1 MYIEASGLTSQDHEK
16 WGEYCVWNKAI
27 AQYFYTGRFQNKPV
41 YLDINDQ
48 LIIEIG
54 ADLKIKN
61 PVAHFKRAIK
71 KTLSVKN
78 LLSNHSVVAINWR
91 NRKVEETP
99 PFIALLAFFSYIA
112 EKMVGDQEYV
122 AHNYYGRLKDELD
135 LQGYDYQALQKSYRD
150 ICTLLWPL
158 LNEWIAAWDGEI
170 GIPTARALDARK
182 YVSTAISQAL
192 VREQDRNLLKKL
204 FSEQGLA
211 AGQRLRNMEMLSIL
225 LHWASAVP
233 APNSLSKLLT
243 RVGEVRDK
251 VVEIACSELEMW
263 DGRLEEQNEAGEK
276 IYSLHYL
283 ATFKDYPS
291 PKISLFLSANI
302 NSELSQSLV
311 FNKSSENHGL
321 VFECPVSEVRFEWL
335 QDFGVSTIEPYE
347 RISQGDALLSKISLE
362 STERKQKFT
371 RIGQPICIMAYR
383 AEIGAY
389 QEVSRISL
397 GQKSLILAH
406 DSIKDQISSLLI
418 EIARPGYLT
427 FNENTCSGIPEGWI
441 LFCNV
446 QVVSI
451 VQKDGLEALV
461 PLHDSSVVLSG
472 GIGLSYDTWLTS
484 SPPEIAITV
493 KTKNKLCI
501 EIKQELAFD
510 KAISPINIENTSGIL
525 FQNLATYQLPDGDY
539 QLDVHAADIDSEFSY
554 STSFKLR
561 SSNCIRI
568 YKTSDYERLS
578 HVFGD
583 DETLGPVTAQR
594 NVSRVSDKA
603 YLSGFGISSKNS
615 LEIDYECIELL
626 HTALDSEDHSRDDG
640 ESRSPLLTTKSKEA
654 NSCIVRG
661 SHVVIYHEVPPG
673 APSGFLVAGRCM
685 NCGLTFWNHAQR
697 SKKGAGR
704 VFQIRNIGPKKTI
717 EDSFISRLTGKV
729 STPPPT
735 NDTSDVINF
744 SLPSL
749 NQKTSDL
756 DIKFNLKEIFD
767 ALCYLKD
774 GRFEKFCSLTR
785 EISPDLWFP
794 YELIRQ
800 LSALGHIDIQYDLT
814 SLKPKYWRVS
824 DPCITNISEGV
835 FIISGWQS
843 ENFISLLKSVS
854 QQLGAEVEV
863 EVGSNGLQIIKVL
876 NISTADLATFASIV
890 SEESDYPLKAEKF
903 FAEKALTL
911 MPPLSRVMGSL
922 ETIEMPNSNLEYLDP
937 KTRRWKKVEG
947 GIVSGGGYRH
957 REFGF
962 RYFYLDSADIL
973 SRKAIICDARLV
985 KYFALK
991 ESLGNLVAHNPVT
1004 LEFTVPFNM
1013 DLPFLYE
1020 RIAVSCSGSLP
1031 IKEGGLIKYQNIPVD
1046 IAEGLAFKLIM

>member
-16 WGEYCVWNKAI
+16 WGEYCAWNRAI
-27 AQYFYTGRFQNKPV
+27 AQYFYTGRFENKPV

-48 LIIEIG
+48 LIIDIG
-54 ADLKIKN
+54 TDLKIKN

-71 KTLSVKN
+71 KTLSVKH
-78 LLSNHSVVAINWR
+78 LFSNHSIVAINWR

-211 AGQRLRNMEMLSIL
+211 AGQRLRNIEMLSIL
-225 LHWASAVP
+225 LHWASSIP

-251 VVEIACSELEMW
+251 VIEIACSELEMW
-263 DGRLEEQNEAGEK
+263 DGRLEEQNDAGEK

-302 NSELSQSLV
+302 NSESSQSLV
-311 FNKSSENHGL
+311 FNKSSENHDL
-321 VFECPVSEVRFEWL
+321 VFECSVTDIRFEWL

-362 STERKQKFT
+362 SVERKQKFT

-397 GQKSLILAH
+397 GQKSLILVH
-406 DSIKDQISSLLI
+406 DSIKDKIASLLT

-427 FNENTCSGIPEGWI
+427 FNENNCSGIPEGWV

-446 QVVSI
+446 QVVNI
-451 VQKDGLEALV
+451 VQREGLEALA

-472 GIGLSYDTWLTS
+472 GIAISYDTWLTS

-493 KTKNKLCI
+493 KTEKKLCI

-510 KAISPINIENTSGIL
+510 KAISPINIENTSGIFFL
-525 FQNLATYQLPDGDY
+525 NLATYQLPDGDY
-539 QLDVHAADIDSEFSY
+539 QLDVHTSDIDSEFSN

-578 HVFGD
+578 HVFG
-583 DETLGPVTAQR
+583 EGEALGPVTAQR
-594 NVSRVSDKA
+594 NVSRAPDKA
-603 YLSGFGISSKNS
+603 YLSGFGIVSENP
-615 LEIDYECIELL
+615 LEIDYECIELHHEAL
-626 HTALDSEDHSRDDG
+626 HSVEYSRDDE
-640 ESRSPLLTTKSKEA
+640 ESRSPLLTTKSKET

-661 SHVVIYHEVPPG
+661 SHVVIYPEVPPG
-673 APSGFLVAGRCM
+673 APAGFLVTGKCM

-697 SKKGAGR
+697 SKKGTGR
-704 VFQIRNIGPKKTI
+704 VFQIRNIGPKKSI
-717 EDSFISRLTGKV
+717 EDSFISRLTEKV
-729 STPPPT
+729 PSHLITENIPVLIKSEPSSLKPK
-735 NDTSDVINF
+735 NF
-744 SLPSL
+744 
-749 NQKTSDL
+749 
-756 DIKFNLKEIFD
+756 DIKLNFKEIYD

-800 LSALGHIDIQYDLT
+800 LSALGHIDIQYDLA
-814 SLKPKYWRVS
+814 SLKPKYWRIS

-843 ENFISLLKSVS
+843 ENFIGLLKSVS

-937 KTRRWKKVEG
+937 NTKRWNKVEG

-991 ESLGNLVAHNPVT
+991 ESLSSLITHDPVT
-1004 LEFTVPFNM
+1004 LEFTVPFSM

-1046 IAEGLAFKLIM
+1046 IAEGLAFKLNM